1 MNQYSPKAILE
12 VATESDVFGQDS
24 PCPIFLEE
32 GDIPEVWVISGEN
45 AGGKSILCKAIQGK
59 LQAIAKKD
67 NQPFVAMRVGM
78 DMRTDSGIVRGMMF
92 GSEQYDS
99 TGNNSVQTALTGLKS
114 ARERDELHWL
124 ILDEPDIGL
133 GAGYRKALGEAF
145 ADFAQNLPEKTL
157 GFMVVTHASEIV
169 GPLINAGASSIRVG
183 PDRRPVREWL
193 RDGDLPKSFED
204 LQNLNQV
211 ARQTWR
217 DIEDV
222 TRNRDKPATPFR

>member
-1 MNQYSPKAILE
+1 MRSYSPKAILE
-12 VATESDVFGQDS
+12 VAAESDLFGEDS
-24 PCPIFLEE
+24 PCPIFLEDGE
-32 GDIPEVWVISGEN
+32 LPDVWVISGEN

-59 LQAIAKKD
+59 LQAMAKRDK
-67 NQPFVAMRVGM
+67 QRFVAMRVGM

-92 GSEQYDS
+92 GSEQDDS
-99 TGNNSVQTALTGLKS
+99 TGNNSVHTALTGLKN
-114 ARERDELHWL
+114 AREREELHWL

-145 ADFAQNLPEKTL
+145 ADFAKNLPEKTL
-157 GFMVVTHASEIV
+157 GFMVVTHSPEIA
-169 GPLINAGASSIRVG
+169 GPLIEAGASSIRVG

-204 LQNLNQV
+204 LQNLKQV
-211 ARQTWR
+211 ARQIWR

-222 TRNRDKPATPFR
+222 TRNRDKVASPRR